1 MKDQDVAQATQ
12 VFTPIK
18 IMFSLVMHFHCRT
31 GSILRGK
38 EEDFCKELMELSEQA
53 EFNIMSFEAVVDK
66 IRIYVAEVS
75 FFCPLVSSTV
85 SSVHRKMS
93 N

>member
-1 MKDQDVAQATQ
+1 MTNELQ
-12 VFTPIK
+12 
-18 IMFSLVMHFHCRT
+18 LVMHIYCRT

-38 EEDFCKELMELSEQA
+38 EEDFCKELMELSKQA

-75 FFCPLVSSTV
+75 CICLLVSNTIP
-85 SSVHRKMS
+85 SVHWKMS
-93 N
+93 NSQCHIERGGF

>member
-1 MKDQDVAQATQ
+1 
-12 VFTPIK
+12 
-18 IMFSLVMHFHCRT
+18 MFSLVMYFRCRT

-38 EEDFCKELMELSEQA
+38 EKDFCKELMELSEQA

-75 FFCPLVSSTV
+75 FSAHWFLVLSP
-85 SSVHRKMS
+85 VHRKMS
-93 N
+93 NSQYQIERRR

>member
-1 MKDQDVAQATQ
+1 
-12 VFTPIK
+12 
-18 IMFSLVMHFHCRT
+18 MFSLIMHIYCRT

-75 FFCPLVSSTV
+75 CICLLVSNTV
-85 SSVHRKMS
+85 PSVIGKCQTHGVIL
-93 N
+93 NGEVFN